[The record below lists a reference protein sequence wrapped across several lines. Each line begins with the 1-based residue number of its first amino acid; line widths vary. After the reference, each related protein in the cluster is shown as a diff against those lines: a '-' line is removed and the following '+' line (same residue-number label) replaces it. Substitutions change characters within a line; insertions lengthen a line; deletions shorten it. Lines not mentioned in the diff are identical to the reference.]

1 MRGDP
6 RTDPYP
12 GAVQYEA
19 LTVRAARIVPLGRPA
34 PSGSVD
40 LRIRDGR
47 VVEVATT
54 LSDDGSREINAAGR
68 WLAPGL
74 WDHHVHMTQWAHTL
88 SRLDV
93 SASNSPGDVV
103 RIVQSHD
110 RATIERHTTIVGFG
124 YRSAGWASPP
134 TVQELDRAV
143 PDRPV
148 VLISGDAHNGWLNS
162 TALRLLGLPPRDTA
176 ISENAWFDV
185 FPLLAALPGAE
196 PDPLHAYGAVLRD
209 AAHRGVVGITD
220 MEFESSVATWSRM
233 VPLGLDTLRVRASTY
248 LYGLEATIADGLRTG
263 DPLPGGGTVATMGP
277 LKIIA
282 DGSLGTM
289 TALCCEPYAGHDTR
303 GTCNVSP
310 EELLQALRTARAH
323 GLDAAVHAIGDAAAT
338 MVLDAFRDS
347 GIHGSIEHAQLLD
360 PADIPRMAALGV
372 RASVQPAQ
380 LYDDRDLSEQLWPGC
395 GDRSFMLRS
404 MLDAGVQLALGSDAP
419 VAPLDPW
426 LAMAAAVHR
435 SADTRAP
442 WGATQA
448 ITPTQALAASTD
460 GQQTTAVGSPADLVL
475 LDADPLAV
483 ADDSATAAHSLRTMS
498 VAATIVGGRIVHDT
512 L

>member
-1 MRGDP
+1 M
-6 RTDPYP
+6 
-12 GAVQYEA
+12 QYEP
-19 LTVRAARIVPLGRPA
+19 LTIRAARIVPVGRPA
-34 PSGSVD
+34 PSGPID
-40 LRIRDGR
+40 LRIRDGH
-47 VVEVATT
+47 VSEIGPA
-54 LSDDGSREINAAGR
+54 LADDGSREIDVAGR
-68 WLAPGL
+68 WLIPGL

-93 SASNSPGDVV
+93 SGSSSPGDVL
-103 RIVQSHD
+103 RIVRSHD
-110 RATIERHTTIVGFG
+110 RASTDRHSTIVGFG
-124 YRSAGWASPP
+124 YRSAGWASAP
-134 TVQELDRAV
+134 TVRDLDEAV

-162 TALRLLGLPPRDTA
+162 TALRLLDLPLRDTP

-196 PDPLHAYGAVLRD
+196 PDPVHAYRTVLQD
-209 AAHRGVVGITD
+209 AAGKGVVGITD
-220 MEFESSVATWSRM
+220 MEFESSVATWGRM

-248 LYGLEATIADGLRTG
+248 LYGLEATIAAGLRTG
-263 DPLPGGGTVATMGP
+263 DPLPGGGAVATMGP

-289 TALCCEPYAGHDTR
+289 TALCCAPYAGHDTR

-310 EELLQALRTARAH
+310 EELLEALRSARAH

-347 GIHGSIEHAQLLD
+347 GIRGSIEHAQLLD
-360 PADIPRMAALGV
+360 PADITRMATLGV

-395 GDRSFMLRS
+395 ADRSFMLRS
-404 MLDAGVQLALGSDAP
+404 MVDAGVQLALGSDAP

-435 SADTRAP
+435 SADSRGP
-442 WGATQA
+442 WGAAQA
-448 ITPTQALAASTD
+448 ITPAEALCASTD
-460 GQQTTAVGSPADLVL
+460 GQQTPTVGSRADLVL

-483 ADDSATAAHSLRTMS
+483 AHDSATAAHTLRTMG
-498 VAATIVGGRIVHDT
+498 VAATLVGGRVVHDA